1 MPRLKS
7 RILISQ
13 SCLWT
18 SWWRTWCWQLWKVGE
33 DQWADACTGISVSGS
48 LFPILRMP
56 TFSED
61 IGMEES
67 WGFVQISDILCSRNP
82 LQGRFQESEK
92 PFTLTLQTWILQLKM
107 IQQLIFGLDIFVW
120 FVFTSAMD
128 KNIYYEKK
136 ESSGNYVYLT
146 FIEKFVMAL
155 YLF

>member
-18 SWWRTWCWQLWKVGE
+18 WWWRTWCWQLWKVGE

-92 PFTLTLQTWILQLKM
+92 PFTLTIGLEIEDRGVMNMLMAFLRSGLAVLRFQPQLVLQLM
-107 IQQLIFGLDIFVW
+107 PNLTRL
-120 FVFTSAMD
+120 
-128 KNIYYEKK
+128 
-136 ESSGNYVYLT
+136 ESSAG
-146 FIEKFVMAL
+146 IPAL
-155 YLF
+155 HETRGLNHRC